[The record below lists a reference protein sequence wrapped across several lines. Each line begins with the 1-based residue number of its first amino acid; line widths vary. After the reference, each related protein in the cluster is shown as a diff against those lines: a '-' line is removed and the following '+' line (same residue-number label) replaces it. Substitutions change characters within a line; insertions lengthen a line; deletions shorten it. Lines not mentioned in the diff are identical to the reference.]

1 MTGISRQLIS
11 GWSQRSNEPDGG
23 VQVALSSYLLNFGVT
38 TVLHWLSIG
47 THRAIYMVFWILYV
61 VFKTTLAR
69 LGNSAVAQA
78 FYQLLMSS
86 FFNTFT

>member
-1 MTGISRQLIS
+1 M
-11 GWSQRSNEPDGG
+11 
-23 VQVALSSYLLNFGVT
+23 LNFGVT

-61 VFKTTLAR
+61 ASKTTLAR

-78 FYQLLMSS
+78 SYQPLVSPFS
-86 FFNTFT
+86 NSGPKCFPRYVQP